1 MPERYCPTCGTEVD
15 EDARFCPTCGTTL
28 GVDQPQLPPA
38 PTWPEPDSASEAPEA
53 TGAGDAAEPEAGA
66 EPEPGAKVEPQSEP
80 EPAEQP
86 KLEPGSDSV
95 GEPPP
100 HPAPAP
106 GSRAELP
113 WSWPTMLSGWLIGAG
128 GVVGALA
135 LIPSLANPVSLL
147 LFLALIGV
155 AATVFEADRLPEIPR
170 LRLIILSVSLVG
182 LGIALERAGFRASG
196 VDSLLLVAMIAAA
209 GGALLVELDRDRP
222 VPPPAR

>member
-1 MPERYCPTCGTEVD
+1 MAERYCPTCGTEVD
-15 EDARFCPTCGTTL
+15 EDARFCPSCGTTL
-28 GVDQPQLPPA
+28 GVDQPELPPA
-38 PTWPEPDSASEAPEA
+38 PTWPEPEPAHEAPR
-53 TGAGDAAEPEAGA
+53 GADAIDDVEPQAAAEPEPEEQLKQEAGS
-66 EPEPGAKVEPQSEP
+66 GA
-80 EPAEQP
+80 
-86 KLEPGSDSV
+86 V

-100 HPAPAP
+100 PPPSPAP

-113 WSWPTMLSGWLIGAG
+113 WSWPTLLSGWLIGG
-128 GVVGALA
+128 GGAVGALA

-170 LRLIILSVSLVG
+170 LRLLVLSVSLVG